1 MDALITPELK
11 HVVEQAGDAPVRL
24 TDPDTHQSYVLLR
37 ADQYERLIDAEDQR
51 EQAAFLRIAKKNAK
65 ARLME
70 DA

>member
-1 MDALITPELK
+1 MDVLITPELK
-11 HVVEQAGDAPVRL
+11 HVVEKAGDAPVRL

-37 ADQYERLIDAEDQR
+37 ADRYERLLDAEDRR